1 MPTFSAF
8 PLQEMSDGDDGKVI
22 RGEVN
27 QDETISQEHETRKMK
42 RDQQPLGSQPPVAEP
57 TIAGL
62 TASDGQ
68 PNCCERY
75 SD

>member
-1 MPTFSAF
+1 MAKLVELHEFVHHN
-8 PLQEMSDGDDGKVI
+8 KI
-22 RGEVN
+22 GEVN